1 MYGAV
6 PIVGKPGRAP
16 TTASLVTNNAVQSL
30 AIDPRDP
37 RIVFGGTQYG
47 LFKTV
52 DGGAS
57 WSRLTNVLPEMSG
70 VQVAVSG
77 QDPDTVWTVG
87 SDSYSGRHGLDDSA
101 DGGNSWAA
109 ATGAGAP
116 DSNLWSGLAVSP
128 ADSATVYASD
138 ENGLYRTDYGG
149 ASWTRLGVVTTGIVH
164 GGALAISPVDPA
176 RLYLNTYFMTQTLYV
191 SGDAG
196 ATWGEAGGLAGGDAY
211 TVVPDPTE
219 ALYAYASTPDGLYRS
234 TDGGA
239 HWNRWIAGPPMNKI
253 AVVATDAAPPAPN
266 QPGSLCGGGSQA
278 WLNQCGQRAGGPG
291 GRSAFGSRL
300 RGQRRWHRHPYRHRA
315 PCGHPYR
322 APHRSAG
329 LSGRASANGGRRRR
343 ARRPFFVT
351 DASVGRVFML
361 DATNGA
367 ILHIEGA
374 GFDTPLAVAVDVPA
388 RRVIVVSDSSS
399 SYGDISVLDAD
410 SGRLLQNSLVDG
422 SLNSVVV
429 DERRGRAYATDTGA
443 NQLIVV
449 DATSGDV
456 LDTIYVAANAAA
468 LDESSGRLYVASV
481 APPGT
486 DVADHYGNVATPA
499 VLPPGN
505 VTGAI
510 SEIDPATDGVVESVT
525 VDTARTD
532 LAGACGRSAHS
543 PPLCRL
549 RRRPDHSR
557 CAPGDHRDRCDGRR
571 RYRLPADLCCAR
583 RGVGT
588 HLRRPR
594 GITALKTLPWAV
606 AAR

>member
-1 MYGAV
+1 MGIRRRFALCSAAAVLVAWSGAAPVLAHGRAASPSRRQGHVVVYGATWRG
-6 PIVGKPGRAP
+6 IVERSVDGGPWQELWRIPDATSGPALVWSLAASADGQTIYAGTYSGHVWRSTDSGQTWSRADNGEFG
-16 TTASLVTNNAVQSL
+16 TNNAVQSL

-266 QPGSLCGGGSQA
+266 QPGSLCGGGSQVLGPISVGSA
-278 WLNQCGQRAGGPG
+278 PVALAVDLALGIAPTRSTAMAPSPLSTPCAVRPSVPCASPLRRLKRAGK
-291 GRSAFGSRL
+291 R
-300 RGQRRWHRHPYRHRA
+300 
-315 PCGHPYR
+315 
-322 APHRSAG
+322 
-329 LSGRASANGGRRRR
+329 
-343 ARRPFFVT
+343 
-351 DASVGRVFML
+351 
-361 DATNGA
+361 
-367 ILHIEGA
+367 
-374 GFDTPLAVAVDVPA
+374 
-388 RRVIVVSDSSS
+388 
-399 SYGDISVLDAD
+399 
-410 SGRLLQNSLVDG
+410 
-422 SLNSVVV
+422 
-429 DERRGRAYATDTGA
+429 
-443 NQLIVV
+443 
-449 DATSGDV
+449 
-456 LDTIYVAANAAA
+456 
-468 LDESSGRLYVASV
+468 
-481 APPGT
+481 
-486 DVADHYGNVATPA
+486 
-499 VLPPGN
+499 
-505 VTGAI
+505 
-510 SEIDPATDGVVESVT
+510 
-525 VDTARTD
+525 
-532 LAGACGRSAHS
+532 
-543 PPLCRL
+543 
-549 RRRPDHSR
+549 
-557 CAPGDHRDRCDGRR
+557 
-571 RYRLPADLCCAR
+571 
-583 RGVGT
+583 
-588 HLRRPR
+588 
-594 GITALKTLPWAV
+594 
-606 AAR
+606 